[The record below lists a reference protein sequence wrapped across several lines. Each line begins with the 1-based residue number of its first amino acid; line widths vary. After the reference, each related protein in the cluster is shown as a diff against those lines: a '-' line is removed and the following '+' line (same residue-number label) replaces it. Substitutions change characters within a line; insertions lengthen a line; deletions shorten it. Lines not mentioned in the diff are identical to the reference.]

1 MLLWGCF
8 SLWEARSPPPPLSLP
23 PSARAA
29 NGACA
34 EPRGRLRAAM
44 APAAGCGRVAAVSC
58 LVLCASL
65 LLPRALLPRGGGRT
79 EPGAAPPDGK
89 SPRRAAG
96 ARTGLPAATRGCP
109 GLRGRPLREP
119 SGAQRFVP
127 LPGLPPVFS
136 ALLSRSRL
144 FAVLGSCFVS
154 PLPQRAASVAESQ
167 RFPAVF
173 RFKASSFCCWSAAGV
188 FVRNKSSVKPSSYSH
203 RLVSQCRAP
212 DAVSTRHAPVVSVP
226 PVLPLAWPRL

>member
-1 MLLWGCF
+1 MLVWGCF

-89 SPRRAAG
+89 SPLRAAA
-96 ARTGLPAATRGCP
+96 ARMGLPGATRGCP
-109 GLRGRPLREP
+109 GLPGAEGPPAEGAERGSTFRASPGPAPGFLGP
-119 SGAQRFVP
+119 SLSQQVVRGVGVVFCVSSPSACCQRCRKPTFPCGVSFQ
-127 LPGLPPVFS
+127 GFI
-136 ALLSRSRL
+136 LLLLERCR
-144 FAVLGSCFVS
+144 G
-154 PLPQRAASVAESQ
+154 
-167 RFPAVF
+167 F
-173 RFKASSFCCWSAAGV
+173 RK
-188 FVRNKSSVKPSSYSH
+188 K
-203 RLVSQCRAP
+203 
-212 DAVSTRHAPVVSVP
+212 
-226 PVLPLAWPRL
+226 